1 MSASISYDQHRTST
15 AALHGPQGLHAVGST
30 QVGEPAALGDELAVG
45 DVQAHPS

>member
-30 QVGEPAALGDELAVG
+30 QVGEPASVADRMAE
-45 DVQAHPS
+45 SR